1 LLFSLFFGILKPDNN
16 QRKGDDMELDL
27 SQHFCPNPDCIDYG
41 QKGLGNITT
50 STTFGKQQIQ
60 LLRCKTCNK
69 RFSERHNTVFSGL
82 RLDEKTVTEILLGL
96 AEGLSIRACARVKGV
111 NKDTVQRVLE
121 RARHH
126 CNKVLTELLQDLH
139 LTECQMDEL
148 WSFIKKRVLP

>member
-1 LLFSLFFGILKPDNN
+1 
-16 QRKGDDMELDL
+16 MELDL
-27 SQHFCPNPDCIDYG
+27 SQHFCPNPDCNDYG
-41 QKGLGNITT
+41 KKGLGNITT

-60 LLRCKTCNK
+60 LLRCKTCNQ
-69 RFSERHNTVFSGL
+69 RFSERHTTVFAGL

-126 CNKVLTELLQDLH
+126 CIKALNQLLKDLQ

>member
-1 LLFSLFFGILKPDNN
+1 
-16 QRKGDDMELDL
+16 MELDL
-27 SQHFCPNPDCIDYG
+27 LQHFCPNPDCHDYG
-41 QKGLGNITT
+41 KKGLGNITT

-69 RFSERHNTVFSGL
+69 RFSERHHTVFAGL
-82 RLDEKTVTEILLGL
+82 HLDEKTVTEILLGL

-126 CNKVLTELLQDLH
+126 CIKVLHQLVKDLQ
-139 LTECQMDEL
+139 LTECQLDEL

>member
-1 LLFSLFFGILKPDNN
+1 
-16 QRKGDDMELDL
+16 MELDL
-27 SQHFCPNPDCIDYG
+27 SQQFCPNPDCNDYG
-41 QKGLGNITT
+41 KKGLGNITT

-60 LLRCKTCNK
+60 LLRCKTCNQ
-69 RFSERHNTVFSGL
+69 RFSERHNTVFAGL

-111 NKDTVQRVLE
+111 NQDTVQRVLE

-126 CNKVLTELLQDLH
+126 CIKVLNQLLKDLQ

>member
-1 LLFSLFFGILKPDNN
+1 
-16 QRKGDDMELDL
+16 MELDL
-27 SQHFCPNPDCIDYG
+27 SQHFCPNPDCKDYG
-41 QKGLGNITT
+41 NKGLGNITT

-82 RLDEKTVTEILLGL
+82 RLDEKTVNEILLGL

-121 RARHH
+121 RARQH
-126 CNKVLTELLQDLH
+126 CIKVLNQLLKDLY

>member
-1 LLFSLFFGILKPDNN
+1 
-16 QRKGDDMELDL
+16 MELDL
-27 SQHFCPNPDCIDYG
+27 SHQFCPNPDCKDYG
-41 QKGLGNITT
+41 KKGLGNITT
-50 STTFGKQQIQ
+50 STTFGEQHIQ
-60 LLRCKTCNK
+60 LLRCRTCNK
-69 RFSERHNTVFSGL
+69 RFSERHHTVFAGL

-126 CNKVLTELLQDLH
+126 CIKVLTELVKDLH

-148 WSFIKKRVLP
+148 WAFIKKRVLP